1 MHHGTTCQQT
11 NNMSV
16 NRHEGLFPG
25 RAALGSLYFL
35 WYFLGYFSRFCLFTH
50 LPADR
55 WRGYVGMVSVL
66 QGGVG
71 WKGSRMTGRSQV
83 PHWLHLPLRLAT
95 ITQRHQGAA
104 TYVRGGC

>member
-1 MHHGTTCQQT
+1 M
-11 NNMSV
+11 
-16 NRHEGLFPG
+16 
-25 RAALGSLYFL
+25 
-35 WYFLGYFSRFCLFTH
+35 
-50 LPADR
+50 
-55 WRGYVGMVSVL
+55 GYVGMVSVL

-95 ITQRHQGAA
+95 ITQIHQGAA